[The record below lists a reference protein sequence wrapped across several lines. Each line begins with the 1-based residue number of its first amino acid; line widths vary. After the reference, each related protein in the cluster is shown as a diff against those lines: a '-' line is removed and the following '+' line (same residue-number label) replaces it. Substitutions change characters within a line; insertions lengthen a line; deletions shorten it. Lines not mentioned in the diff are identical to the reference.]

1 MKSFTTLIDPQD
13 LFSHLGDPDWA
24 VIDCRFSLA
33 EPESGREDYLAAHI
47 PGAVYAH
54 LDEDLCSPVLP
65 GVTGRHPLPSIDKVA
80 QLFSRWGIDARV
92 QVIAYDDAGGAMA
105 AARVWWMLQWLGHS
119 QAAVLNGG
127 WQHWLA
133 EGLPVQSGPEGR
145 PPRIFQP
152 NPRPELVVDARE
164 IVTGGKDKQMQILD
178 VRTGERFRGEN
189 EPIDPV
195 AGRIP
200 GAISAPYQENLDAGG
215 RFLPPEALRA
225 RFQRLLGG
233 LPPEQAVFYCGSGVT
248 AAQSVLALAYAGL
261 GEARLY
267 AGSWSEW
274 ITDPERPVAAG

>member
-1 MKSFTTLIDPQD
+1 MKPYTTLIEPQD

-33 EPESGREDYLAAHI
+33 EPGWGRENYLNAHI

-54 LDEDLCSPVLP
+54 LDEDLCGPILP
-65 GVTGRHPLPSIDKVA
+65 GVTGRHPLPTIAKAARVLSE
-80 QLFSRWGIDARV
+80 WGIDARV
-92 QVIAYDDAGGAMA
+92 QVVAYDDAGGAMA
-105 AARVWWMLQWLGHS
+105 AARLWWMLQWLGHS

-127 WQHWLA
+127 WQRWLA
-133 EGLPVQSGPEGR
+133 EGLPVQSGTEVR
-145 PPRIFQP
+145 PPRNFQP

-164 IVTGGKDKQMQILD
+164 IETDGKEKQMQILD

-195 AGRIP
+195 AGHIP

-215 RFLPPEALRA
+215 RFLPPEALHA
-225 RFQRLLGG
+225 RFQRLIGD
-233 LPPEQAVFYCGSGVT
+233 LPPGQVVFYCGSGVT